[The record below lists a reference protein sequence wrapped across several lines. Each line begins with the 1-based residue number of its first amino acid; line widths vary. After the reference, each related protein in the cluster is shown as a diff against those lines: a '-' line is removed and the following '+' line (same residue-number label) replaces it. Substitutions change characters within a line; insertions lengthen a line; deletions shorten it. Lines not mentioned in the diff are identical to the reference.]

1 LCDVIAFDEQGTIR
15 RRRRFCF
22 QTIGGWNMKK
32 AALLAAVCAALGVA
46 AMTQPATAA
55 DYIKVLDA
63 DRVVQP
69 FNVTVGELESADIY
83 AANGEEIGDVEDV
96 LMTADGEIV
105 GLSAEVGGFVGVG
118 EKEVAFALDA
128 LVWDGERVI
137 VNMTEEQIGSL
148 PDWD

>member
-1 LCDVIAFDEQGTIR
+1 
-15 RRRRFCF
+15 
-22 QTIGGWNMKK
+22 MKK
-32 AALLAAVCAALGVA
+32 AALLAAVGAAFGLA
-46 AMTQPATAA
+46 AMTQNAIAT
-55 DYIKVLDA
+55 DYLKVLDQ

-105 GLSAEVGGFVGVG
+105 GLSAEIGGFVGVG
-118 EKEVAFALDA
+118 EKEVAFTMDA
-128 LVWDGERVI
+128 LVWDGEHVI
-137 VNMTEEQIGSL
+137 VNMTEEQIGSA